1 MGSSPAVRTILRL
14 EVHKLHLWRGDR
26 HLLRGLSFALESGT
40 ALQLLWPNGTGKTSL
55 LRCLAGFLH
64 AEEGEI
70 RWNGRPVR
78 ADRDAFHWDL
88 AYLGHDTALKADLTA
103 IENLRFSCAL
113 RAPRSVAELQAALA
127 AVGLA
132 KIDPRQPVRS
142 LSAGQQRRVALVR
155 LSLWN
160 AKLWLLD
167 EPASNLDAAGQ
178 AILEA
183 LLKSHLES
191 GGAAI
196 LATHHALTLP
206 QAHCRLWHSPSEAA

>member
-1 MGSSPAVRTILRL
+1 LRL
-14 EVHKLHLWRGDR
+14 EVHKLHLWRGDK
-26 HLLRGLSFALESGT
+26 HLLRGVSFALEAGQS
-40 ALQLLWPNGTGKTSL
+40 LQLLWANGTGKTSL

-64 AEEGEI
+64 AEEGDIHWGGKAVHE
-70 RWNGRPVR
+70 
-78 ADRDAFHWDL
+78 DRDAFHWDL

-103 IENLRFSCAL
+103 LENLRFACAL
-113 RAPRSVAELQAALA
+113 RASRSHAQLQSALES
-127 AVGLA
+127 VGLA

-142 LSAGQQRRVALVR
+142 LSAGQQRRVALAR

-178 AILEA
+178 AVLEE
-183 LLKSHLES
+183 LLKLHLES

-196 LATHHALTLP
+196 LATHHALALP
-206 QAHCRLWHSPSEAA
+206 QAHCRLWHSPTEPA

>member
-26 HLLRGLSFALESGT
+26 HLLRGLSFALDAGT

-55 LRCLAGFLH
+55 LRCLAGYLH
-64 AEEGEI
+64 AEEGEV
-70 RWNGRPVR
+70 RWSGQSVR

-103 IENLRFSCAL
+103 LENLRFACAL
-113 RAPRSVAELQAALA
+113 RSPRTDAQLQQSLD
-127 AVGLA
+127 AVGLS

-142 LSAGQQRRVALVR
+142 LSAGQQRRVALAR

-178 AILEA
+178 AVLEA
-183 LLKSHLES
+183 ILKSHLES

-196 LATHHALTLP
+196 LATHHALKLP
-206 QAHCRLWHSPSEAA
+206 DAHCRLWLSPSDPA

>member
-1 MGSSPAVRTILRL
+1 VGSSPAVRTILRL

-26 HLLRGLSFALESGT
+26 HLLRGISFTLEAGA

-70 RWNGRPVR
+70 LWRGQSVR
-78 ADRDAFHWDL
+78 VDRDAFHWDL

-103 IENLRFSCAL
+103 LENLRFACAL
-113 RAPRSVAELQAALA
+113 RASRAEAELQSALDR
-127 AVGLA
+127 VGLS
-132 KIDPRQPVRS
+132 KLDPRQPVRS
-142 LSAGQQRRVALVR
+142 LSAGQQRRVALAR

-160 AKLWLLD
+160 ARLWLLD
-167 EPASNLDAAGQ
+167 EPAANLDAAGQ
-178 AILEA
+178 GVLEGI
-183 LLKSHLES
+183 LKSHLES

-196 LATHHALTLP
+196 LATHHALALP
-206 QAHCRLWHSPSEAA
+206 QAHCRLWHSPMEQS